1 MSEEGDGS
9 MAFLPPLPRL
19 RRNLTLLVSSGR
31 RDAAYTRFMLLGF
44 LLSRP
49 YSKVDA
55 MRGLKVTRAY
65 LDRVLRDWSELGLIE
80 VRDASTSFKP
90 MMTIYLKLK
99 PVIKVTKLGG
109 EVEEVS
115 DADRVMKLSSIL
127 ASQAKTRI
135 LEALM
140 TMPRGLTLGELL
152 TKITEEEEQEE
163 KKKITNG
170 RMGAGSGEG
179 KPGEK
184 TSSYRRTLYR
194 HLRGLVESG
203 LVIVSR
209 LGKNWVG
216 RESNTSGVFTSAKST
231 FLLRLGFRSMEF
243 RLDPHKYELKG

>member
-1 MSEEGDGS
+1 MVI
-9 MAFLPPLPRL
+9 LPPLPRL
-19 RRNLTLLVSSGR
+19 RRNLSLLVSSGR

-80 VRDASTSFKP
+80 VRDASSSFKP

-109 EVEEVS
+109 VVEEVS
-115 DADRVMKLSSIL
+115 DADRVIKFSSIL

-135 LEALM
+135 LEALT
-140 TMPRGLTLGELL
+140 TMPEGLTLGELL
-152 TKITEEEEQEE
+152 TKLTKEEGQEGKE
-163 KKKITNG
+163 KISNG
-170 RMGAGSGEG
+170 RIGTDNGEG
-179 KPGEK
+179 KPVEK
-184 TSSYRRTLYR
+184 LSTYRRTLYR
-194 HLRGLVESG
+194 HLSGLMQSG
-203 LVIVSR
+203 LVIVSK

-216 RESNTSGVFTSAKST
+216 RESSTSGVFTSGKST

-243 RLDPHKYELKG
+243 RLDPHKYELKR

>member
-1 MSEEGDGS
+1 MV
-9 MAFLPPLPRL
+9 FLPPLPRL
-19 RRNLTLLVSSGR
+19 RRNLSLLVSSGR

-80 VRDASTSFKP
+80 VRDASSSFKP

-109 EVEEVS
+109 VVEEVS
-115 DADRVMKLSSIL
+115 DADRVIKFSSIL

-135 LEALM
+135 LEALTTVPEGM
-140 TMPRGLTLGELL
+140 TLGELL
-152 TKITEEEEQEE
+152 TKLTVEEGQEE
-163 KKKITNG
+163 KEKTTTKNA
-170 RMGAGSGEG
+170 GASTREG
-179 KPGEK
+179 KIAEK
-184 TSSYRRTLYR
+184 PTPYRRTLYR
-194 HLRGLVESG
+194 HLSGLVESG
-203 LVIVSR
+203 LVIVSK

-216 RESNTSGVFTSAKST
+216 RESSTHSVFTSGKSS

-243 RLDPHKYELKG
+243 RLDPHRYETRG